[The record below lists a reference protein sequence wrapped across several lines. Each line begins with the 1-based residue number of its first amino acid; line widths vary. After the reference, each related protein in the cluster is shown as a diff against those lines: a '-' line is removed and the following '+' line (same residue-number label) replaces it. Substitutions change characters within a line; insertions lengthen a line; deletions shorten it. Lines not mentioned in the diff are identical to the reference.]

1 MVSRVR
7 IGTCLDPADAA
18 LVRSLFSAHGI
29 AVVVGAEHH
38 ASLFGP
44 MGASFLSLDIWVDE
58 ADHEEAAAL
67 LQDLRERDQGNHQ
80 GNNLG
85 DAAGGDTGMDDDHT
99 GDGEPAAGDDDLDPS
114 SDSVRRR
121 IDRRRHTG
129 AVLLLGACITFGTAH
144 MFTGAWM
151 RGLMLAAIEL
161 LGLRQLGDD
170 HACHVVGGIAVAAAI
185 LTDLIG
191 ALWRVRA
198 ASRPDLPAARVHNA

>member
-1 MVSRVR
+1 VSRVR
-7 IGTCLDPADAA
+7 IGTCLDPADAT
-18 LVRSLFSAHGI
+18 LVRSLLSAHGI

-58 ADHEEAAAL
+58 EDHDEAAAL
-67 LQDLRERDQGNHQ
+67 LQDLRERDER
-80 GNNLG
+80 G
-85 DAAGGDTGMDDDHT
+85 DQADDDGADVDDDRT
-99 GDGEPAAGDDDLDPS
+99 DDGEPDDRDPS
-114 SDSVRRR
+114 SDSVQRR
-121 IDRRRHTG
+121 IDRRRRTG

-151 RGLMLAAIEL
+151 RGLMLAAIEI

-170 HACHVVGGIAVAAAI
+170 HARHLVGGIAVAAAI

>member
-1 MVSRVR
+1 VSRVR
-7 IGTCLDPADAA
+7 IGTCQDPADAA

-58 ADHEEAAAL
+58 VDHEEAAAL
-67 LQDLRERDQGNHQ
+67 LQDLRERDER
-80 GNNLG
+80 G
-85 DAAGGDTGMDDDHT
+85 DQADDDGADVDGDHDGGDGADG
-99 GDGEPAAGDDDLDPS
+99 GDGGDGGDDGDTAS
-114 SDSVRRR
+114 HSVQQL

-144 MFTGAWM
+144 MFTGAWL
-151 RGLMLAAIEL
+151 RGLVLAAIEI

-170 HACHVVGGIAVAAAI
+170 HARHLVGGIAVAAAI
-185 LTDLIG
+185 ATDLIG

-198 ASRPDLPAARVHNA
+198 ASRPDLPAARVHNR